1 MKIALGFLLALAIGI
16 ACRLA
21 GLPLPAPPVLIGA
34 LLVVAMSTG
43 YLLTDRFA
51 RHRQARHRAVCG
63 GPSGE
68 RAGDGG
74 SAR

>member
-1 MKIALGFLLALAIGI
+1 MKIALGFLLAFAIGI

-43 YLLTDRFA
+43 YVLTDRIA
-51 RHRQARHRAVCG
+51 QHRQARHRALCG

-68 RAGDGG
+68 RVGQIG
-74 SAR
+74 STR